1 DDFVHGAEDFAG
13 GGQDFPE
20 MLTRP
25 LSVGQVA
32 AGEFAQ
38 QGDLRQARAEVI
50 MHFVR
55 DSSPLLFQC
64 VLFFQALDFSDDTQS
79 DPMQTVADEDDQ
91 ETAQRIKRPRLIKML
106 CQKELEGSPLIVPY
120 PVIVAAYDAE

>member
-1 DDFVHGAEDFAG
+1 
-13 GGQDFPE
+13 

-25 LSVGQVA
+25 LSMGQVA

-50 MHFVR
+50 MHFVC

-64 VLFFQALDFSDDTQS
+64 VLFFQALAFSDNTQS

-91 ETAQRIKRPRLIKML
+91 EAAQRVKRPRLIKMRR
-106 CQKELEGSPLIVPY
+106 QKEREGSALIVPY
-120 PVIVAAYDAE
+120 PVILAGAEPACA